1 MDASGTAGSVRTNQ
15 ITFALW
21 SFARPHRAWLLFG
34 TLFLLLESGVVL
46 TIPYAG
52 GVLADMLVGS
62 SHASPSINWALLAV
76 LGLLTFQTVLRIATE
91 NVLGVATARMLA
103 SLRTRLYEQMQSL
116 PMSFFHSRKQGDI
129 LSVVMYDVG
138 VVSSYLSGTLT
149 TTLSQLITLASSLVL
164 MWRLDPRL
172 TAMALALVPLFYL
185 LLKIF
190 GRRLRPLAAAEAE
203 AHAETFAVAEE
214 NITMMPAIKSF
225 TREASET
232 LRYTQASNRLLDLE
246 IRQQRIQSALGPGT
260 QWLASLGVLGVL
272 WLAQDRIGAGTLSA
286 GGLVAFLMYGVALT
300 RPVRG
305 MADFYGRTQQMRAAL
320 GRVLKMLD
328 LQPESATVGLPDL
341 PLCTGFVEF
350 RDVSFAYPGR
360 APVLSGFNLTVRAGE
375 TVAITGE
382 NGAGKSTLMHLLLRF
397 QAPSSGTILI
407 DGVDISHV
415 NLPSLREQI
424 ALVPQFTLL
433 FNGSVFDNIVYGRL
447 GAKAADVVNAA
458 QLGQA
463 HEFISA
469 LPQGYDTLV
478 GDQGVRLSGGQR
490 QRIALA
496 RALLKNAPILVLDEA
511 TAMFDPEG
519 EHDLLTACAPVFKGR
534 TVILITHRP
543 ASLALADRLIYLGP
557 R

>member
-1 MDASGTAGSVRTNQ
+1 MCT
-15 ITFALW
+15 
-21 SFARPHRAWLLFG
+21 
-34 TLFLLLESGVVL
+34 FLLLAESAVL
-46 TIPYAG
+46 LSIPFAAG
-52 GVLADMLVGS
+52 QVAETLVDANG
-62 SHASPSINWALLAV
+62 ASQSINWLLSAV
-76 LGLLTFQTVLRIATE
+76 LGLLTVQTLLRIANA

-103 SLRTRLYEQMQSL
+103 SLRTRLYEHMQSL
-116 PMSFFHSRKQGDI
+116 PISFFHSRKQGDI

-149 TTLSQLITLASSLVL
+149 TTFTQMITLAGSLVL

-203 AHAETFAVAEE
+203 AHAEMFAVAEE

-225 TREASET
+225 TREAFET
-232 LRYTQASNRLLDLE
+232 ARYTQASNRLLDLE

-272 WLAQDRIGAGTLSA
+272 WLAQDQIRAGTLSA
-286 GGLVAFLMYGVALT
+286 GGLVAFLMYSVALT
-300 RPVRG
+300 RPVSG
-305 MADFYGRTQQMRAAL
+305 MADFYGRTQHMRAAL
-320 GRVLKMLD
+320 GRVLAVLD
-328 LQPESATVGLPDL
+328 TQPEFVTAGLPDL
-341 PLCTGFVEF
+341 PPCTGAVEF
-350 RDVSFAYPGR
+350 RDVSFKYPDR
-360 APVLSGFNLTVRAGE
+360 APVLSAFNLSVRAGE

-397 QAPSSGTILI
+397 QAPSSGAILI
-407 DGVDISHV
+407 DGVDISGI
-415 NLPSLREQI
+415 NLPSLREHI

-433 FNGSVFDNIVYGRL
+433 FNGTVFDNVAYGRI
-447 GAKAADVVNAA
+447 GASTAEVVNAA

-463 HEFISA
+463 HDFILA

-496 RALLKNAPILVLDEA
+496 RALLKNAPILILDEA
-511 TAMFDPEG
+511 TAMFDSASEMSFI
-519 EHDLLTACAPVFKGR
+519 EECRDSMRNR

-543 ASLALADRLIYLGP
+543 ASLALANRVIRITP
-557 R
+557 V

>member
-1 MDASGTAGSVRTNQ
+1 MRADR
-15 ITFALW
+15 ITSALW
-21 SFARPHRAWLLFG
+21 SFAQPHRAWLLIG
-34 TLFLLLESGVVL
+34 TLLLLVESGVVL

-52 GVLADMLVGS
+52 GALADMLVGIRQAS
-62 SHASPSINWALLAV
+62 SPINWPLLAV
-76 LGLLTFQTVLRIATE
+76 LGLLTVQTALRIATE

-103 SLRTRLYEQMQSL
+103 SLRTRLYEHMQSL

-149 TTLSQLITLASSLVL
+149 TTLSQILTLAGALVL

-190 GRRLRPLAAAEAE
+190 GRRLRPLAAAAAE

-225 TREASET
+225 TREAFET
-232 LRYTQASNRLLDLE
+232 LRYTKASNRLLNLE
-246 IRQQRIQSALGPGT
+246 IRQQRIQSGLGPGT
-260 QWLASLGVLGVL
+260 QWMASLGVLGVL
-272 WLAQDRIGAGTLSA
+272 WLAQDRLGAGTLSA
-286 GGLVAFLMYGVALT
+286 GGLVAFLMYSVALT

-320 GRVLKMLD
+320 GRVLAVLD
-328 LQPESATVGLPDL
+328 LQPETATVGLPDL
-341 PLCTGFVEF
+341 PPCTGIVEF

-360 APVLSGFNLTVRAGE
+360 APLLSDFNLTVRAGE

-397 QAPSSGTILI
+397 QAPASGTILI
-407 DGVDISHV
+407 DGVDISRI
-415 NLPSLREQI
+415 NLPSLREHI

-433 FNGSVFDNIVYGRL
+433 FNGSVFDNIVYGRP

-469 LPQGYDTLV
+469 LPQGYDTPV

-519 EHDLLTACAPVFKGR
+519 EHDLLAACAPVFKGR
-534 TVILITHRP
+534 TVLLITHRP
-543 ASLALADRLIYLGP
+543 ASLALADRIVRIGP
-557 R
+557 RSAVGPG

>member
-1 MDASGTAGSVRTNQ
+1 MTTDRIA
-15 ITFALW
+15 FALS
-21 SFARPHRAWLLFG
+21 SFARPHRIWLMFG
-34 TLFLLLESGVVL
+34 ALLLLLESGVVL

-52 GVLADMLVGS
+52 GKVADTLVGANGGS
-62 SHASPSINWALLAV
+62 QPINWLLLAV
-76 LGLLTFQTVLRIATE
+76 LGLLTVQTALRIATE
-91 NVLGVATARMLA
+91 SVLGVATARMLA
-103 SLRTRLYEQMQSL
+103 SLRTRLYEHMQSL

-138 VVSSYLSGTLT
+138 VVSSYASGTLT
-149 TTLSQLITLASSLVL
+149 TTLTQIITLLGSLVL

-203 AHAETFAVAEE
+203 AHAETFAVADE

-225 TREASET
+225 TREAFET
-232 LRYTQASNRLLDLE
+232 ARYTQASNRLLDLE

-260 QWLASLGVLGVL
+260 QWLASLGVLCVL
-272 WLAQDRIGAGTLSA
+272 WLAQDRIGAGTLST

-300 RPVRG
+300 RPVSG
-305 MADFYGRTQQMRAAL
+305 MADFYGRTQHMRAAL
-320 GRVLKMLD
+320 GRVLAVLD
-328 LQPESATVGLPDL
+328 TQPESVTVGLPDL
-341 PLCTGFVEF
+341 PPCTGTIEF
-350 RDVSFAYPGR
+350 RDVSFEYPGR
-360 APVLSGFNLTVRAGE
+360 TPVLKGFNLSVRAGE

-397 QAPSSGTILI
+397 QAPSSGTILV
-407 DGVDISHV
+407 DGVNISGI

-433 FNGSVFDNIVYGRL
+433 FNGTVFENIAYGRVDVS
-447 GAKAADVVNAA
+447 ATEVVNAA
-458 QLGQA
+458 RLGQA
-463 HEFISA
+463 HDFISA
-469 LPQGYDTLV
+469 LPQGYETLV

-496 RALLKNAPILVLDEA
+496 RALVKNAPILILDEA

-519 EHDLLTACAPVFKGR
+519 ERGLLAACAPMLRGR
-534 TVILITHRP
+534 TVLLITHRP
-543 ASLALADRLIYLGP
+543 ASLALADRVVQMPVGN
-557 R
+557 